1 MFFAREWH
9 VASCGWAALLLNDK
23 EKETGPRD
31 GSVKTLAESV
41 LQTINTIVLVAN
53 DKGEILYASPS
64 IQRILGYEPA
74 DVLGMK
80 YWDTPSPD
88 PEARQKHFDKIRSA
102 ARGERPIS
110 DTPYAVKMLTRSG
123 EERWIL
129 WRDARASGNLIVG
142 AGQDITELRRT
153 QEELKRREEEIGA
166 VFECANE
173 GMLVVDENF
182 RYVDANPAA
191 CEMFGL
197 RKEEILGRE
206 VGSITKSKVG
216 LETLRTQMQHGGE
229 ATEEIDYEAPNGTKR
244 TLDCRLTAN
253 IRPGYHLVI
262 IRDNTT
268 RKALER
274 QIAESQRLD
283 AVGRLAGGVAHE
295 FNNLLTAING
305 YAELIVK
312 NSPPEG
318 PIHKQ
323 AQSIVAAA
331 TRAAQTTLQLLAFSR
346 RQVVQPK
353 LLKINDAVRESS
365 ALLQQML
372 GEEIQLILRLNE
384 SCGLV
389 RVDPSQVTQILINL
403 GLNARES
410 MSRGGKLIVETS
422 PAKLD
427 KAYSTA
433 HVQVDAGSYV
443 LLAVSDTGVG
453 IEPELQSHV
462 FEPFFTTKE
471 EGQGAGLGLATVYGI
486 VRQNGG
492 HIWVYS
498 EPGAGSTFKVY
509 LPAVVDEAGGQ
520 SSDWQTAVST
530 ILVVEDDLLT
540 RRVIANSLREEGHR
554 VLQAADG
561 GEALALCEAF
571 DGDLDLVITDLGA
584 PAMSGEDLRAYF
596 AMRYPKVKL
605 LHMSGYSEEKLKA
618 TRELPREIEFLQK
631 PFTVA
636 ELHRKVSIVLQRT

>member
-1 MFFAREWH
+1 M
-9 VASCGWAALLLNDK
+9 ASCGWAALLLNDND
-23 EKETGPRD
+23 KETGPRD
-31 GSVKTLAESV
+31 EGSVKTLAESV

-64 IQRILGYEPA
+64 IQRILGYEPG

-80 YWDTPSPD
+80 YWATPCPD
-88 PEARQKHFDKIRSA
+88 PEARQKHFEKIRSA

-110 DTPYAVKMLTRSG
+110 DSPYAVKMLTRSG

-166 VFECANE
+166 VFQCANE

-206 VGSITKSKVG
+206 VGSITKSRVG
-216 LETLRTQMQHGGE
+216 LEALRKQMEYRGE
-229 ATEEIDYEAPNGTKR
+229 TTEEVDYESPNGTKR

-253 IRPGYHLVI
+253 IRPGHHLVI
-262 IRDNTT
+262 IHDITT
-268 RKALER
+268 RKTLEG
-274 QIAESQRLD
+274 QIAESQRLE

-312 NSPPEG
+312 NSPPED
-318 PIHKQ
+318 PIHKH

-353 LLKINDAVRESS
+353 LLEINDAVRESS

-372 GEEIQLILRLNE
+372 GEEIHLILRLNE

-389 RVDPSQVTQILINL
+389 RVI
-403 GLNARES
+403 
-410 MSRGGKLIVETS
+410 
-422 PAKLD
+422 
-427 KAYSTA
+427 
-433 HVQVDAGSYV
+433 
-443 LLAVSDTGVG
+443 
-453 IEPELQSHV
+453 
-462 FEPFFTTKE
+462 
-471 EGQGAGLGLATVYGI
+471 
-486 VRQNGG
+486 
-492 HIWVYS
+492 
-498 EPGAGSTFKVY
+498 
-509 LPAVVDEAGGQ
+509 
-520 SSDWQTAVST
+520 
-530 ILVVEDDLLT
+530 
-540 RRVIANSLREEGHR
+540 
-554 VLQAADG
+554 
-561 GEALALCEAF
+561 
-571 DGDLDLVITDLGA
+571 
-584 PAMSGEDLRAYF
+584 
-596 AMRYPKVKL
+596 
-605 LHMSGYSEEKLKA
+605 
-618 TRELPREIEFLQK
+618 
-631 PFTVA
+631 
-636 ELHRKVSIVLQRT
+636 